1 MWRLTILNK
10 TMCLLLSV
18 IDVEFDLKKNSWIK
32 NFRPDWCCSNFPILV
47 ILLAPVKVDN
57 GGNRFFLLILLP
69 ERQGTHEQMV
79 CSNNVHLTTPLSIN
93 SLDILE
99 TRYFVKMS
107 EVDLYLPVRVLFRTS
122 YLIQNLNNL
131 LILFFLPITVK
142 PSLLNVFNQ
151 LNTIKDPVGIEL
163 STIGNWS
170 ALASLLLATKLSLF
184 WAKVTSIDYPM
195 KIEFTLT
202 VVVLATTLLIT
213 AP

>member
-1 MWRLTILNK
+1 
-10 TMCLLLSV
+10 
-18 IDVEFDLKKNSWIK
+18 
-32 NFRPDWCCSNFPILV
+32 
-47 ILLAPVKVDN
+47 
-57 GGNRFFLLILLP
+57 
-69 ERQGTHEQMV
+69 MV

-93 SLDILE
+93 SLDILK

-107 EVDLYLPVRVLFRTS
+107 NDETEVDLYLPVRVLFRTS

-142 PSLLNVFNQ
+142 PSLLNE

-170 ALASLLLATKLSLF
+170 AIASLLLAIKLSLF
-184 WAKVTSIDYPM
+184 LANITNIDYPM

-202 VVVLATTLLIT
+202 VVVSATTLLIT